1 MIGDTNAIYISSHD
15 LISRIVQCDFDGDK
29 LLVTNNP
36 TLVSIAERNMNGI
49 VPLFYNMR
57 KAAAEEISV
66 SSLFKGL
73 LLAYNGGNIGTPSN
87 NITKIWNSG
96 KMNNEKM
103 QAVKWLVAEV
113 NYTIDYAKTLYKPQ
127 RPEKVDKIIKQYT
140 KSKIPYFFM
149 YAKGKKKEQVKPLSL
164 CTVDRVKMLCPKR
177 KINFNFT
184 NSNIGK
190 FDYKVLMNNPDIEFN
205 QNIADKYKEIS
216 STLNFK
222 HTDDS
227 KMNNYLAVFDDAKSK
242 LFSLPYSKNVIIDNI
257 IIDLFHN
264 RRTALKKTF
273 WFLFGDEVYNNIKRN
288 IGSNFVQ
295 CERCHKR
302 FYKHSSN
309 EKYCDMCKGYQKI
322 KTKTLICCDCGK
334 EFVVDARVSNKVRCD
349 ECQRI
354 KDKER
359 KRIWKQNSKK

>member
-1 MIGDTNAIYISSHD
+1 
-15 LISRIVQCDFDGDK
+15 
-29 LLVTNNP
+29 
-36 TLVSIAERNMNGI
+36 
-49 VPLFYNMR
+49 
-57 KAAAEEISV
+57 
-66 SSLFKGL
+66 
-73 LLAYNGGNIGTPSN
+73 
-87 NITKIWNSG
+87 
-96 KMNNEKM
+96 M

-140 KSKIPYFFM
+140 KNKIPYFFM

-273 WFLFGDEVYNNIKRN
+273 WLLFGDEVYNNIKRN
-288 IGSNFVQ
+288 IGSNFIQ
-295 CERCHKR
+295 CEKCHKR

-309 EKYCDMCKGYQKI
+309 EKYCDKCKGYQKI

-334 EFVVDARVSNKVRCD
+334 EFAVDSQSRKIRCE
-349 ECQRI
+349 ECH
-354 KDKER
+354 KKER
-359 KRIWKQNSKK
+359 SRINKNYREKTSSF